1 MRGQRR
7 WVLGG
12 VTDENESALAA
23 SAVGRR
29 AAGAYGLLILTTFF
43 LGCKRGISETGC
55 GRNFADG
62 VGEYAMAR
70 RRFGFSAVCY
80 PISGFG
86 LGRVA
91 RTLAILDDDGRVG
104 ACRL

>member
-43 LGCKRGISETGC
+43 WGANAVLAKL
-55 GRNFADG
+55 A
-62 VGEYAMAR
+62 VGEISPMALVSMR
-70 RRFGFSAVCY
+70 WLGAVCY
-80 PISGFG
+80 SISGFG

-91 RTLAILDDDGRVG
+91 CTLAILDDDGRVG

>member
-43 LGCKRGISETGC
+43 
-55 GRNFADG
+55 G
-62 VGEYAMAR
+62 VQTRY
-70 RRFGFSAVCY
+70 
-80 PISGFG
+80 
-86 LGRVA
+86 
-91 RTLAILDDDGRVG
+91 
-104 ACRL
+104 